1 MAGSHVVFSVEDE
14 AVRQMLARQAE
25 LPGSELMARCIQ
37 HETDHLNGT
46 VFGDRLSKRARR
58 QLDKQVTE
66 LAFRY
71 PDDWPVS
78 PKLKAAVPPGAA
90 VEEPATA

>member
-1 MAGSHVVFSVEDE
+1 MGSLRRLFAPRSIMDQDENFVVAVDSKQVED
-14 AVRQMLARQAE
+14 LAW
-25 LPGSELMARCIQ
+25 
-37 HETDHLNGT
+37 
-46 VFGDRLSKRARR
+46 
-58 QLDKQVTE
+58 
-66 LAFRY
+66 RY